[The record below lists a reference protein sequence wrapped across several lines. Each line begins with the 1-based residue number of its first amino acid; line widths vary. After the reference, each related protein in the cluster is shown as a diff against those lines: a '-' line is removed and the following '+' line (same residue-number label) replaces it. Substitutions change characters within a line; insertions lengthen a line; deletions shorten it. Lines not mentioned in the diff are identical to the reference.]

1 MTSALPRPYPGVVVP
16 PYAGDEMCQCR
27 RAQCVLIVSGDYC
40 MAMVEKRHL
49 DDLRRVSYTQGRR
62 CSVSCLLFVE

>member
-1 MTSALPRPYPGVVVP
+1 
-16 PYAGDEMCQCR
+16 
-27 RAQCVLIVSGDYC
+27 VSMSLCTVIDRFRDYC

-62 CSVSCLLFVE
+62 YSVSSLLFVE